1 LLLGRTTV
9 LRAPENHMELTYDDL
24 SDGIR
29 TIKLKGRMDLEGTA
43 AIDLKFTSLTST
55 QRAFVVVDLTEV
67 DFMASLGLATLV
79 RNAKAVRLR
88 EGNMVLLN
96 PKPSVRQVLASTRI
110 DQFIL
115 IYSDLT
121 EARHAAK
128 APPSAIK

>member
-1 LLLGRTTV
+1 
-9 LRAPENHMELTYDDL
+9 
-24 SDGIR
+24 
-29 TIKLKGRMDLEGTA
+29 
-43 AIDLKFTSLTST
+43 
-55 QRAFVVVDLTEV
+55 
-67 DFMASLGLATLV
+67 MASLGLATLV

-96 PKPSVRQVLASTRI
+96 PKPGVRQVLASTRI

-128 APPSAIK
+128 ARPSAIE